1 MSATHNDLIQIDI
14 NLAAPPATSTDFAAM
29 AFFAIDQPFGS
40 GARSKSYQS
49 YSALNADSANLSA
62 NALAAGLAAFSQS
75 RAPSVF
81 TVVHV
86 DDIGGETYADA
97 WDAFV
102 VTGVSFFLVATES
115 RAVADHE
122 DIAGR
127 LESYKKAFGCFQSS
141 AIVTAGTVDKTA
153 YDAFKAREYS
163 MGIYHDTDT
172 EWHDVALLASR
183 GTFDLDQ
190 ISNTYTG
197 RISVPSTP
205 DIDDTAKLALKAQ
218 TVGTPAESTAWNVA
232 LPMSV
237 APAYVDTGKN
247 FAGTPVYE
255 IISVIW
261 FKDRLQARLQA
272 LKLSYDD
279 RGAKLP
285 LNRAGQEAVKSE
297 VRAQFKVGEDAG
309 HFQAGKD
316 ADGVRYND
324 ISMPDPIPAADIA
337 DQTMTGTGYATILS
351 GARIIDLE
359 FNFTR

>member
-172 EWHDVALLASR
+172 ELSTLTRSQTR
-183 GTFDLDQ
+183 
-190 ISNTYTG
+190 
-197 RISVPSTP
+197 TP
-205 DIDDTAKLALKAQ
+205 DVFRYHRPRILTTPRSWPSRRRRSERLPSRQ
-218 TVGTPAESTAWNVA
+218 HGTW
-232 LPMSV
+232 
-237 APAYVDTGKN
+237 
-247 FAGTPVYE
+247 
-255 IISVIW
+255 
-261 FKDRLQARLQA
+261 RCQ
-272 LKLSYDD
+272 
-279 RGAKLP
+279 
-285 LNRAGQEAVKSE
+285 
-297 VRAQFKVGEDAG
+297 
-309 HFQAGKD
+309 
-316 ADGVRYND
+316 
-324 ISMPDPIPAADIA
+324 
-337 DQTMTGTGYATILS
+337 
-351 GARIIDLE
+351 
-359 FNFTR
+359 